1 MTARRFANRTG
12 RKQNDKF
19 IEAGEDLLTIVVVP
33 KSGGVTSTKAIV
45 SRWLKKE
52 GDNVKQGDPL
62 VELETEKI
70 SYELESPYEG
80 VLVRILAKETEEVPV
95 GDPLCEIG
103 QSNDAVPKSKRG
115 KG

>member
-1 MTARRFANRTG
+1 MRPG
-12 RKQNDKF
+12 RV
-19 IEAGEDLLTIVVVP
+19 ILTTVVVP

-52 GDNVKQGDPL
+52 GDKIKQGDPL

-80 VLVRILAKETEEVPV
+80 VLLKILAKETAEVPV
-95 GDPLCEIG
+95 GDPLCQIG
-103 QSNDAVPKSKRG
+103 QSKDSVPKSKPR
-115 KG
+115 KR